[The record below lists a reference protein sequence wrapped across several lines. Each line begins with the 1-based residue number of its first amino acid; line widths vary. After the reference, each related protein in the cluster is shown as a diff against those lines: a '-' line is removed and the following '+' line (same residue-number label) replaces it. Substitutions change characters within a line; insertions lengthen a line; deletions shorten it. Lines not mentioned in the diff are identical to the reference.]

1 MKRQTLPDFTY
12 MRYLGESNLYK
23 VEWCFPGAG
32 SGESYGKLVFNGYRV
47 SILQARVLEVDGVDG
62 YTAM

>member
-1 MKRQTLPDFTY
+1 